1 MPLTALAQQLALC
14 SNLNPDDV
22 CGVANIHGA
31 LAQVAALC
39 EPESD
44 VEQSIY
50 RFLGVNAFEQV
61 LALKDKDRKLFC
73 LLDLEARRIMEST
86 GNAPQ
91 FHEKMALLE
100 AGIED
105 LTGVP
110 TIEERLNIQL
120 RDTLELY
127 DAEGQ
132 PLDLFRDKDVH
143 DPKMSKLLL
152 CLVAAECIKVS
163 WRKPFVELG
172 AEEFKTLDGTVVQ
185 ASFCGGYV
193 DARRRIDGGR
203 DVPFFQTEKFEAVS
217 VVCVPEEGVERSMI
231 LLLPKNDGIS
241 VHNALLE
248 FYKICEKQAEGAQL
262 PQGAWEPKYVD
273 LKFPK
278 MNVSM
283 GMKGGKDIIPWIK
296 PSIPLIFKGKEF
308 NPDGSE
314 VHGPFD
320 WLFPH
325 NVMMQKG
332 LKPAYVGKIL
342 HCASFNVD
350 HLGAVGKASTAV
362 VVEAEYRSIKP
373 PPYKFHC
380 NRPFGVLLMK
390 GDIKKNFTVEFAAV
404 IANEGAVRA

>member
-1 MPLTALAQQLALC
+1 MPLTACVQQLALC

-39 EPESD
+39 KPESD
-44 VEQSIY
+44 VLQSIY
-50 RFLGVNAFEQV
+50 RFLGVNQFEQV

-73 LLDLEARRIMEST
+73 LLDLEARSIMEST
-86 GNAPQ
+86 GNAQ
-91 FHEKMALLE
+91 KFYEKMELLE

-105 LTGVP
+105 LTGDT
-110 TIEERLNIQL
+110 TIEKRLNDKL

-132 PLDLFRDKDVH
+132 PLDLFRDKQVH
-143 DPKMSKLLL
+143 DPTKSKLLL
-152 CLVAAECIKVS
+152 CLVAAECIKVT
-163 WRKPFVELG
+163 WKKPFQELG
-172 AEEFKTLDGTVVQ
+172 AEEFTTLDGTVVQ
-185 ASFCGGYV
+185 ASFCGDYEFGNN
-193 DARRRIDGGR
+193 GR
-203 DVPFFQTEKFEAVS
+203 YLPFFKSERFEAVS
-217 VVCVPEEGVERSMI
+217 VACTPEEDVQRHMI
-231 LLLPKNDGIS
+231 LVLPKNYEIS
-241 VHNALLE
+241 VHDALHE
-248 FYKICEKQAEGAQL
+248 FCQIYKKQAEGAKL
-262 PQGAWEPKYVD
+262 PQDAWESDYINLKY
-273 LKFPK
+273 PK

-283 GMKGGKDIIPWIK
+283 GMEGGKDIIPWIK
-296 PSIPLIFKGKEF
+296 PSIPLIFKDKEF

-380 NRPFGVLLMK
+380 NRPFGVFLMK
-390 GDIKKNFTVEFAAV
+390 GDIKKNFNVEFAAV
-404 IANEGAVRA
+404 IANEGAVRAEED